1 MDDWDG
7 FYTLA
12 GSTAG
17 TLIGLIFVVITLGI
31 DHTKKGDEH
40 RVRLYVTPVLVYF
53 ASLLVIAMVMVP
65 PLSSAWRAFALGAI
79 GSAGLA
85 YVMNLW
91 MLSHRVMRF
100 ETDHLACRGA
110 ACVFH
115 VDHGIGGG
123 LRARSAL
130 RQRAMRARRGHPAR
144 DLGSQHLDGHP
155 RHRQPPIA
163 KQRGA
168 APAKGSRLLS
178 IRQRLGS
185 GEPGATARS
194 SASRFRACPVPCSRQ
209 HAGEFLGHVAEHRP
223 EDHRKDDDDDGILKR
238 RRRHASALHQRVCGN

>member
-40 RVRLYVTPVLVYF
+40 RVRLFVTPVLVYF

-100 ETDHLACRGA
+100 EGPRIIWHVAVPLASFTLITASAAAFALEAPFANALCALGVVILLVTSVRNTWMVTLGIASRPCKAKRRGPREGVAPLKLCAGARVRVTPALRRGA
-110 ACVFH
+110 LPYAFA
-115 VDHGIGGG
+115 
-123 LRARSAL
+123 RA
-130 RQRAMRARRGHPAR
+130 PC
-144 DLGSQHLDGHP
+144 P
-155 RHRQPPIA
+155 
-163 KQRGA
+163 
-168 APAKGSRLLS
+168 APASM
-178 IRQRLGS
+178 
-185 GEPGATARS
+185 P
-194 SASRFRACPVPCSRQ
+194 ASFS
-209 HAGEFLGHVAEHRP
+209 
-223 EDHRKDDDDDGILKR
+223 DT
-238 RRRHASALHQRVCGN
+238 